1 MHYQERTA
9 SGAVLRKP
17 LEGRETGKEDALNLY
32 QKWFLASR
40 PWSFTMTAISVG
52 VGGALA
58 AIDGPFSWPLFV
70 LTVIGAVCMHAA
82 ANLFNDYYDVKYGVD
97 TVAAATAQ
105 YRPHPLVQGLIPPRQ
120 VFMAATVLLGAGAL
134 IGLYLT
140 LRCGWG
146 VFWIGITG
154 ALAAVAYTAPPAK
167 YKYFALGEVSVF
179 LMWGPLMVEGA
190 YYVQRQAL
198 SMKAFLISIPFGVL
212 VALVLLANNI
222 RDIEHDRSR
231 HIRTVANM
239 LGQRSGMHLYLLFM
253 VASFASIPL
262 FIIIGLLPVWGL
274 AIFLALPIAVK
285 LLRQMVRMV
294 PADADA
300 QTAKLDTAFGVLLLI
315 VLVIQGLT
323 A

>member
-97 TVAAATAQ
+97 TVGRGTASIS
-105 YRPHPLVQGLIPPRQ
+105 PHPSCRVSFRPVRSSWQPPCCSVR
-120 VFMAATVLLGAGAL
+120 GAL

-212 VALVLLANNI
+212 VALVLLATTI
-222 RDIEHDRSR
+222 RVIEHDRSMAYPDSGE
-231 HIRTVANM
+231 HART
-239 LGQRSGMHLYLLFM
+239 
-253 VASFASIPL
+253 
-262 FIIIGLLPVWGL
+262 
-274 AIFLALPIAVK
+274 AV
-285 LLRQMVRMV
+285 R
-294 PADADA
+294 
-300 QTAKLDTAFGVLLLI
+300 
-315 VLVIQGLT
+315 
-323 A
+323 

>member
-1 MHYQERTA
+1 MHYQERIVPGSVCFIPWETN
-9 SGAVLRKP
+9 GRK
-17 LEGRETGKEDALNLY
+17 ERTVNLY

-52 VGGALA
+52 VGAALA
-58 AIDGPFSWPLFV
+58 AIDGPFSWALFMLAV
-70 LTVIGAVCMHAA
+70 TGAVCMHAA

-120 VFMAATVLLGAGAL
+120 VFMAASVLLGLGAL
-134 IGLYLT
+134 IGIFLT
-140 LRCGWG
+140 VRCGWG
-146 VFWIGITG
+146 VFWIGLIG
-154 ALAAVAYTAPPAK
+154 ATAAVAYTAPPMK
-167 YKYFALGEVSVF
+167 YKYVALGEVSVF
-179 LMWGPLMVEGA
+179 LMWGPLMVEGS

-198 SMKAFLISIPFGVL
+198 SMKALLISIPFGVL

-231 HIRTVANM
+231 HIRTLANM

-253 VASFASIPL
+253 VAAFASIPL
-262 FIIIGLLPVWGL
+262 FIVFGMLPVWGL
-274 AIFLALPIAVK
+274 AIFLSLPIAVK
-285 LLRQMVRMV
+285 LLRQMMRMV

-300 QTAKLDTAFGVLLLI
+300 QTAKLDTAFGGLLLI

-323 A
+323 G